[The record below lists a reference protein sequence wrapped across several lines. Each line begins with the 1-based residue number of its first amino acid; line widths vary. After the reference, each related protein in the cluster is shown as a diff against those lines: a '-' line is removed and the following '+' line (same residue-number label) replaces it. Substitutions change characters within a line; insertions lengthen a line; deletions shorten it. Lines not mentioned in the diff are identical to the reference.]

1 MSAILR
7 LKDENG
13 VWHDVPAIRGLSAY
27 QLAVK
32 NGYTKSEAEW
42 LASVTGVKGD
52 TGDTG
57 KSAYQSALDA
67 GFVGSEAEWVASLKG
82 AKGDTGAAGSNGKSA
97 YQSAVDGGYEGSE
110 NDWVNSLKGTNGT
123 NGKSAYQSA
132 LDTGFVGSE
141 TDWVA
146 SLKASDPTIVEKTI
160 TSSSWG
166 ETVTITHANITA
178 TNNVAMIPGKNITSD
193 QLKALQKANCQ
204 DCGTQAVGSITF
216 KVFGTVPTIDIPVR
230 LVIGGVV

>member
-13 VWHDVPAIRGLSAY
+13 VWYDVLAIRGLSAY

-42 LASVTGVKGD
+42 LASITGVKGD
-52 TGDTG
+52 KGDTG

-110 NDWVNSLKGTNGT
+110 NDWVNSLK
-123 NGKSAYQSA
+123 AP
-132 LDTGFVGSE
+132 
-141 TDWVA
+141 
-146 SLKASDPTIVEKTI
+146 DPVVVEKTI
-160 TSSSWG
+160 TTASWG
-166 ETVTITHANITA
+166 ETVTIAHANITA
-178 TNNVAMIPGKNITSD
+178 TNNVAMIPGKNITND

>member
-57 KSAYQSALDA
+57 KSAYQSAVDS
-67 GFVGSEAEWVASLKG
+67 GYEGSEADWVASLKG

-110 NDWVNSLKGTNGT
+110 NDWVNSLK
-123 NGKSAYQSA
+123 AP
-132 LDTGFVGSE
+132 
-141 TDWVA
+141 
-146 SLKASDPTIVEKTI
+146 DPVVVEKTI
-160 TSSSWG
+160 TTASWG
-166 ETVTITHANITA
+166 ETVTIAHANITA
-178 TNNVAMIPGKNITSD
+178 TNNVAMIPGKNITND